1 VGKELQAE
9 LRSAG
14 IPFNEHGV
22 SFWRRKIVKQVVAAL
37 RIVACRCV
45 EGSGVLVLG
54 FYPLADCGVQVC

>member
-1 VGKELQAE
+1 MQVGKELQAE

-45 EGSGVLVLG
+45 DGLG
-54 FYPLADCGVQVC
+54 FDPLADRGLLSPLRL